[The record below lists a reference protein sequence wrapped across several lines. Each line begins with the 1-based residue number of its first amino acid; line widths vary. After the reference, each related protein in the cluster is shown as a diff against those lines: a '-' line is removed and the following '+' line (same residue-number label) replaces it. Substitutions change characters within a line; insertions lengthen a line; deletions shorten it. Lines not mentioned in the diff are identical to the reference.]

1 MRPSDDPR
9 RLIERLTREGV
20 GDAAHALWF
29 GSRTDGTRRGRDIDL
44 RGESR
49 SCGSAGGDASPG
61 QRFGTAP
68 AVRRA

>member
-44 RGESR
+44 RGESPQPL
-49 SCGSAGGDASPG
+49 AD
-61 QRFGTAP
+61 RFGP
-68 AVRRA
+68 ELRLGWRRR